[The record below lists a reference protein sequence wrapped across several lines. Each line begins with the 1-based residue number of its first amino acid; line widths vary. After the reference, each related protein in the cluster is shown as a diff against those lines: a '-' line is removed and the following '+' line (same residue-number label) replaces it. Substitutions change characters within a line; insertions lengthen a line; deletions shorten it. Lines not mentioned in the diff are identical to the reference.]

1 MDDEHILTIEDEVDL
16 AFHDL
21 ASQADHLLA
30 LLTKLQQRGA
40 P

>member
-1 MDDEHILTIEDEVDL
+1 MDDEHIPTLEDEVDL

-21 ASQADHLLA
+21 ASQTDHLLT
-30 LLTKLQQRGA
+30 LLAKLNQRGA